1 LWRIGASDFSA
12 DLPRSGIQHRTDFMK
27 YSILSFFLPF
37 TGYPYQGHD
46 VACPGCGHEK
56 HTRIAGIDRRLK
68 RLSTVA
74 CDSCGLLFT
83 NPMPTDA
90 ELATYYS
97 DFYRFD
103 YQAADTA
110 PKEKHLKKRRAE
122 AAGRVSQLEG
132 LLPEAGR
139 TLDFGCGSGEFVGA
153 MLTLGHDAHG
163 FEPGDTYGSHAKS
176 LYGERITVSGWQD
189 VSYADRFDLITCFHV
204 LEHLSNPVDALR
216 QMAAWAKP
224 EGFVFIEV
232 PDLGKP
238 HPNKGF
244 GALHFAHLLGFN
256 HHNLIVAAA
265 EAGLVPARIVAP
277 TGIIFRHGPVD
288 ADTVE
293 TEAAK
298 GRALT
303 EDLYAGGKMVSNYF
317 KYQIGKLT
325 GANKRPG

>member
-1 LWRIGASDFSA
+1 
-12 DLPRSGIQHRTDFMK
+12 MK

-46 VACPGCGHEK
+46 VVCPGCGHDK
-56 HTRIAGIDRRLK
+56 YTRMAGIDRRLK

-74 CDSCGLLFT
+74 CDRCGLLFT
-83 NPMPTDA
+83 NPMPTDS

-110 PKEKHLKKRRAE
+110 PKEKHLKKRRVE
-122 AAGRVSQLEG
+122 AATRVGQLKG
-132 LLPEAGR
+132 LLPETGR

-153 MLTLGHDAHG
+153 MLALGHDAHG

-176 LYGERITVSGWQD
+176 LYGDRITVNGWQD
-189 VSYADRFDLITCFHV
+189 VTYADQFDLVTCFHV

-224 EGFVFIEV
+224 DGLVFIEV
-232 PDLGKP
+232 PDLGKI

-256 HHNLIVAAA
+256 HHNLIIAGA
-265 EAGLVPARIVAP
+265 EAGLVPERIVAP
-277 TGIIFRHGPVD
+277 TGIIFRHGPMET
-288 ADTVE
+288 DTVE
-293 TEAAK
+293 REAAK

-303 EDLYAGGKMVSNYF
+303 DHLYGGGKMVSNYF